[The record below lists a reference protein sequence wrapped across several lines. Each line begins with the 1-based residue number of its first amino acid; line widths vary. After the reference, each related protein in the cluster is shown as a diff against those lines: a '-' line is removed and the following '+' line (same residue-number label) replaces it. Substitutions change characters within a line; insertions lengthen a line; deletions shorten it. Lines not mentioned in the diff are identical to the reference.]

1 LTAQLIP
8 TSGELKVF
16 GKDVYANKKYIFEN
30 VGILSDNSGIYE
42 RLSVFDNLKLFADI
56 KGVPVRQVKELLE
69 KVGLTEES
77 GKLAKQLSKGMKQ
90 RLMIARAVLHRPKLL
105 FMDEPT
111 ASLDPGTALE
121 IHRLF
126 RKLNAE
132 GMTIFITTH
141 NMEEADKLCDRVA
154 FLNEGEIVEIGSPA
168 SLKLKYITDD
178 ISVVLKD
185 SRDRNVTLKND
196 PKNASKIREWMENGS
211 LLSIHSVEPS
221 LEDIFLNITGRS
233 L

>member
-1 LTAQLIP
+1 
-8 TSGELKVF
+8 
-16 GKDVYANKKYIFEN
+16 
-30 VGILSDNSGIYE
+30 
-42 RLSVFDNLKLFADI
+42 
-56 KGVPVRQVKELLE
+56 
-69 KVGLTEES
+69 
-77 GKLAKQLSKGMKQ
+77 
-90 RLMIARAVLHRPKLL
+90 
-105 FMDEPT
+105 
-111 ASLDPGTALE
+111 
-121 IHRLF
+121 
-126 RKLNAE
+126 
-132 GMTIFITTH
+132 MTIFLTTH
-141 NMEEADKLCDRVA
+141 NMEEADKLCGRVA